1 MSKKETN
8 CVWIT
13 GASSGI
19 GRATSMEFAR
29 IGCKVIASSRRIN
42 GLEKL
47 NTDLKKENLIVEV
60 IPCNV
65 ASSSN
70 VVQVVKKIT
79 VSNTVN
85 CLINNAGISTFK
97 NVEDNSI
104 QEIKDVINTNLM
116 GSIFTIKQILPH
128 MIKNGGGTII
138 NVLSVVAEKIFKRSS
153 IYTASKM
160 GLLGYTKVLREEV
173 RKYNIR
179 IINILPGATE
189 TPMWPQEIRNK
200 KTDEMMKPEDLA
212 QLLVWLFLQKRNM
225 VTEEITL
232 RPIQGDIDE

>member
-1 MSKKETN
+1 MSKKKQN

-19 GRATSMEFAR
+19 GKATAMEFAR
-29 IGCKVIASSRRIN
+29 VGCKVIASSRRIN

-47 NTDLKKENLIVEV
+47 NTDLKKEKLKIEV

-65 ASSSN
+65 ASSTN
-70 VVQVVKKIT
+70 VVQVAKKIT
-79 VSNTVN
+79 ANN
-85 CLINNAGISTFK
+85 QIICLINNAGISTFK
-97 NVEDNSI
+97 NAEDNSI

-116 GSIFTIKQILPH
+116 GSIFTIRQILPQ
-128 MIKNGGGTII
+128 MIKNREGTII
-138 NVLSVVAEKIFKRSS
+138 NVLSVVTEKIFEQSS

-189 TPMWPQEIRNK
+189 TPMWPAEIRNK
-200 KTDEMMKPEDLA
+200 KSDEMMKPEDLA

-225 VTEEITL
+225 VPEEITL
-232 RPIQGDIDE
+232 RPIQGDIK

>member
-1 MSKKETN
+1 MSKKKQN

-19 GRATSMEFAR
+19 GKATAMEFAR
-29 IGCKVIASSRRIN
+29 VGCKVIASSRRIN

-47 NTDLKKENLIVEV
+47 NTDLKKEKLKIEV

-65 ASSSN
+65 ASSTN
-70 VVQVVKKIT
+70 VVQVAKKIT
-79 VSNTVN
+79 ANN
-85 CLINNAGISTFK
+85 QIICLVNNAGISTFK
-97 NVEDNSI
+97 NAEDNSI

-116 GSIFTIKQILPH
+116 GSIFTIRQILPQ
-128 MIKNGGGTII
+128 MIKNREGTII
-138 NVLSVVAEKIFKRSS
+138 NVLSVVTEKIFEQSS

-189 TPMWPQEIRNK
+189 TPMWPAEIRNK
-200 KTDEMMKPEDLA
+200 KSDEMMKPEDLA

-225 VTEEITL
+225 VPEEITL
-232 RPIQGDIDE
+232 RPIQGDIK